1 MELFEMQ
8 AQISKQQEEEE
19 NQRRSN
25 TTSGKPKVKLTKKL
39 IFNVGVWIKREESQ
53 CLEVVVNVENWYV
66 NTLERVGFG

>member
-39 IFNVGVWIKREESQ
+39 IFNVGV
-53 CLEVVVNVENWYV
+53 
-66 NTLERVGFG
+66 